1 MILHFFLKDKTL
13 LFKRKFKTS
22 KGSKFLMIG
31 LAVGEEKILTPKYVQ
46 YNWRASRTKW
56 LATSF
61 AVEVRVEGLTVLKW
75 ET

>member
-1 MILHFFLKDKTL
+1 MILHIFLKDKTL

-46 YNWRASRTKW
+46 YN
-56 LATSF
+56 
-61 AVEVRVEGLTVLKW
+61 
-75 ET
+75 